1 MKTSFDERQ
10 AQNTVFRRMTFTP
23 SGERKLALNEQ
34 LEIPLLVRHFS
45 DKVSIGYLYFLRS
58 NGKLVSNLTL
68 DVR

>member
-34 LEIPLLVRHFS
+34 LEIPLLVSPEFPGMPANAGVYGS
-45 DKVSIGYLYFLRS
+45 
-58 NGKLVSNLTL
+58 
-68 DVR
+68 